1 MHPRGPDFAGTV
13 AAGGYAWWYIDALS
27 DDGQHGLT
35 VIAFVG
41 SVFSPYYAAA
51 RRRGPTDPRDH
62 CAINVAL
69 YGAGGHRWTMTERGA
84 AALVRTPTRLA
95 IGPSSLTA
103 GDNSLT
109 LELDEITVP
118 WPSRVRGTIRL
129 EARLGG
135 NHVVPLDSAGR
146 HRWRPIAPRA
156 RVDVTLAQPALSWSG
171 HGYFDS
177 NAGDAPLEDD
187 FRAWHWSRADGDAE
201 TLVLYDIERR
211 DGTNLAFGLRCT
223 VDGNVLAFQPPPL
236 AALPRSRWG
245 VPRATRADTPDGAH
259 LAQVLEDGPFYARSL
274 VRSRLLGQDLVAVH
288 ESLSLERFRARW
300 VQALLPFRMPR
311 RR

>member
-1 MHPRGPDFAGTV
+1 MHPRGPDFTV
-13 AAGGYAWWYIDALS
+13 AVATGGYAWWYLDALS

-35 VIAFVG
+35 VIAFIG

-51 RRRGPTDPRDH
+51 RRHGPADPRDH

-84 AALVRTPTRLA
+84 AALHRTPTRLA
-95 IGPSSLTA
+95 IGPSSMTA
-103 GDNSLT
+103 DDHSLT
-109 LELDEITVP
+109 LEFDEITAP

-129 EARLGG
+129 EAPLCGD
-135 NHVVPLDSAGR
+135 HVVTLDAAGR
-146 HRWRPIAPRA
+146 HRWRPIAARA
-156 RVDVTLAQPALSWSG
+156 RIDVTLTQPALSWSG

-177 NAGDAPLEDD
+177 NAGDAPLEQD
-187 FRAWHWSRADGDAE
+187 FRAWHWSRAEGDDA
-201 TLVLYDIERR
+201 TLVLYDVERR
-211 DGTNLAFGLRCT
+211 DGSTLAFGLRCG
-223 VDGNVLAFQPPPL
+223 VDGSVAAFEPPPA

-245 VPRATRADTPDGAH
+245 VARATRADTPDGAQ
-259 LAQVLEDGPFYARSL
+259 LTQVLEDGPFYARSV
-274 VRSRLLGQDLVAVH
+274 VRSRLLGQDVVAVH
-288 ESLSLERFRARW
+288 ESLSLDRFRTRW